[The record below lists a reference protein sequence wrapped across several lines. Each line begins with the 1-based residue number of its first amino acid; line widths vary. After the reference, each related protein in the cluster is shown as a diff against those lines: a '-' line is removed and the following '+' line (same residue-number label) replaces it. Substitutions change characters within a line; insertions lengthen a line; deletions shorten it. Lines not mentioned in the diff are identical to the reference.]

1 MLNINRSIS
10 IPDAEL
16 EFSAVR
22 SQGAGGQ
29 NVNKV
34 ATAVQL
40 KFDIARSSALPEPVR
55 QRLLA
60 RRDRRISSD
69 GVVVIKSQRYRS
81 QARNREDALERL
93 ETLIRQALE
102 PPKARVPTK
111 PPAAAGRRRLEEK
124 ARRSRLKKERQI
136 PPED

>member
-1 MLNINRSIS
+1 MLRINRNIA
-10 IPDAEL
+10 IPESEL
-16 EFSAVR
+16 ELTAVR

-40 KFDIARSSALPEPVR
+40 KFDIARSSALPETVR
-55 QRLLA
+55 RRLLT

-69 GVVVIKSQRYRS
+69 GVVVIKAQRYRS

-93 ETLIRQALE
+93 ETLIRRALE
-102 PPKARVPTK
+102 TPKKRVPTK
-111 PPAAAGRRRLEEK
+111 PTAAAKRRRREDK
-124 ARRSRLKKERQI
+124 AHRGRIKRKRR

>member
-1 MLNINRSIS
+1 MLRINRNIA
-10 IPDAEL
+10 IPESEL
-16 EFSAVR
+16 ELTAVR

-40 KFDIARSSALPEPVR
+40 KFDIARSSALPETVR
-55 QRLLA
+55 RRLLA

-69 GVVVIKSQRYRS
+69 GVVVIKAQRYRS

-93 ETLIRQALE
+93 ETLIRRALE
-102 PPKARVPTK
+102 TPKKRVPTK
-111 PPAAAGRRRLEEK
+111 PTAGAKRRRREDK
-124 ARRSRLKKERQI
+124 AHRGRIKRKRRP

>member
-1 MLNINRSIS
+1 MLRINRNIA

-16 EFSAVR
+16 EITAVR

-40 KFDIARSSALPEPVR
+40 KFDIARSSALPETVR
-55 QRLLA
+55 RRLLA

-69 GVVVIKSQRYRS
+69 GVVVIKAQRYRS
-81 QARNREDALERL
+81 QARNREDALKRL
-93 ETLIRQALE
+93 ETLIRRALE
-102 PPKARVPTK
+102 TPKKRVPTK
-111 PPAAAGRRRLEEK
+111 PTAAAKRRRREDK
-124 ARRSRLKKERQI
+124 AHRGRIKRNRR